1 MSHELQR
8 EFLPGNS
15 VHNLIER
22 VKKHKNLLIASSI
35 ATTLTIAGATER
47 YYNSDATEPESSN
60 TITTVVATERSD
72 DPEPILLPIAIPPT
86 EEPIGTPMA
95 NNTIKEVTV
104 FQPTN

>member
-8 EFLPGNS
+8 EFLHGNS

-47 YYNSDATEPESSN
+47 YYNSDATEPE
-60 TITTVVATERSD
+60 
-72 DPEPILLPIAIPPT
+72 
-86 EEPIGTPMA
+86 
-95 NNTIKEVTV
+95 
-104 FQPTN
+104 